1 MFVSNLS
8 YLLYL
13 VKHWFPSRQ
22 IHPMKRDL
30 ILVLGECGPL
40 ANGHSLT
47 WGFLIHSLEGT
58 VVSHSPNPTDPT
70 SRRKNANITTGS
82 WKLKTA
88 HSLPLYSVPLG
99 GMVPE
104 CRMFF
109 KQSSSLVADHRKETY
124 SLVAIWIKTKL
135 PFSPLRSAILCI
147 RGTRNPYCNSV
158 TSETNDI
165 HFEVQSTSIND
176 DWEEFVYIYL
186 L

>member
-13 VKHWFPSRQ
+13 EKHWFPSQ
-22 IHPMKRDL
+22 QLHLTKRDL

-82 WKLKTA
+82 WKSKTA
-88 HSLPLYSVPLG
+88 HSSPLVFSSSG
-99 GMVPE
+99 GMAPE

-109 KQSSSLVADHRKETY
+109 KQLSSLVADHRKETY
-124 SLVAIWIKTKL
+124 SLVASWIKTKL
-135 PFSPLRSAILCI
+135 SFSLLRSAILCI
-147 RGTRNPYCNSV
+147 RGTRNPYYKSM
-158 TSETNDI
+158 TTDTNDI
-165 HFEVQSTSIND
+165 NFEVQSTSIND
-176 DWEEFVYIYL
+176 DWEILYIFHL